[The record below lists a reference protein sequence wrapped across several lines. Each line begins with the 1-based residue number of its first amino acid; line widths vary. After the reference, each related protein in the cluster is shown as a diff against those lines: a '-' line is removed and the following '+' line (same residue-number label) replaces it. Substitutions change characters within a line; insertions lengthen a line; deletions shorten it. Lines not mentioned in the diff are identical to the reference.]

1 MKIKILIK
9 SRLFFI
15 FMVSFSWGIGL
26 KGLLIPEN
34 GYVLST
40 DGTGIA
46 EGISPGL
53 NPALNVI
60 SSPYIQFSFNRWLGD
75 IKGSHIAYHF
85 GKNFS
90 QSVTLQTWNA
100 TELQL
105 WGDTPN
111 SNSLGT
117 FSTHYVSAAYS
128 ISHDLNTP
136 FRFGL
141 RLQSNYCHLFTET
154 MSGLTLN
161 GGALIPINSF
171 FIIGFVIKNI
181 GYENINNMRSQLPVE
196 IGLGA
201 KIQLPF
207 NISFLSDAVHITE
220 FGTDVRLGFRTDWKW
235 INLHMGASVHEK
247 RNSKAMGF
255 SFNLQKWFIS
265 YGIYY
270 HENSM
275 LAPSLPQFID
285 IRFYL

>member
-1 MKIKILIK
+1 MKIRILIK
-9 SRLFFI
+9 SSLSFI
-15 FMVSFSWGIGL
+15 FMFSFSWGIGL
-26 KGLLIPEN
+26 KGLIIPEN

-40 DGTGIA
+40 VGTGIA
-46 EGISPGL
+46 EGISPSL
-53 NPALNVI
+53 NPALNVRP
-60 SSPYIQFSFNRWLGD
+60 SSYIQFSLNRWLGD
-75 IKGSHIAYHF
+75 IKGNHFAYHF
-85 GKNFS
+85 GKEFT

-100 TELQL
+100 EELQL

-117 FSTHYVSAAYS
+117 FSTHYISAAYS
-128 ISHDLNTP
+128 ISHALNTP

-154 MSGLTLN
+154 MSGVTLS

-171 FIIGFVIKNI
+171 FTIGFVIKNI
-181 GYENINNMRSQLPVE
+181 GYENINNIKSQLPIE
-196 IGLGA
+196 TGLGT
-201 KIQLPF
+201 KVKLPF
-207 NISFLSDAVHITE
+207 NILFLSDAVHITE
-220 FGTDVRLGFRTDWKW
+220 LGTDIRLGFRTDWKW
-235 INLHMGASVHEK
+235 INLHMGVSVHEK

-255 SFNLQKWFIS
+255 SFNYQRWFIS

-285 IRFYL
+285 IRYYL

>member
-15 FMVSFSWGIGL
+15 FMFSFSWGIGL

-60 SSPYIQFSFNRWLGD
+60 SSPYVQFSFNRWLGD

-85 GKNFS
+85 GGKFS

-100 TELQL
+100 KELQL

-154 MSGLTLN
+154 MSGVTLN

-171 FIIGFVIKNI
+171 FIVGFVIKNI

-196 IGLGA
+196 MGLGT

-220 FGTDVRLGFRTDWKW
+220 LGTDVRLGFRTDWKW

-255 SFNLQKWFIS
+255 SFNFQKWFIS